1 MKLIKLL
8 FSISLLI
15 LTGKNIN
22 AQNRYLDSS
31 TYYIYG
37 NEPSLSQGLNFATY
51 SKESIFLDSINLHGE
66 YYKVLHTL
74 KNFNPL
80 YHVYYLKVNGD
91 TVFFNGTLHNVDG
104 DSFKVDNLI
113 IYNFSLNTGDTF
125 KIKHSASGL
134 NIELLIDSIKYLQ
147 NQDNQLRKTQYYT
160 ILIGRN
166 NEYWSVPSPFF
177 AWQGLG
183 SNYGLLPFQLIKR
196 NLQFEQ
202 VLISVCNKEKEAV
215 YSANEFFDHWNIK
228 DYCDESEIIDFINT
242 ISIISI
248 GKNNIQNMV
257 VFPNPTN
264 DILQLKG
271 ISSGNIL
278 IYNSLGQLIID
289 TPFVDQINVSK
300 LPKGMYH
307 IFIYQDNKVFR
318 GKFIKNE

>member
-31 TYYIYG
+31 TYYIFG
-37 NEPSLSQGLNFATY
+37 NAPSISPGLNFATY

-66 YYKVLHTL
+66 YYKVSHSL
-74 KNFNPL
+74 KGFDPL
-80 YHVYYLKVNGD
+80 YHEYYLKVKGD
-91 TVFFNGTLHNVDG
+91 TVFFNGTLYNENG

-125 KIKHSASGL
+125 KINHSASGL
-134 NIELLIDSIKYLQ
+134 NLELLIDSIKYVQ

-160 ILIGRN
+160 ILIDSLNDHR
-166 NEYWSVPSPFF
+166 VFLPFF
-177 AWQGLG
+177 ASQGLG
-183 SNYGLLPFQLIKR
+183 SNYGLLPFKLIKR
-196 NLQFEQ
+196 SLQYMHE
-202 VLISVCNKEKEAV
+202 LISVCSKEKVAV
-215 YSANEFFDHWNIK
+215 YSANEIFDYWNIK
-228 DYCDESEIIDFINT
+228 DYCDEYEIIDLIDT
-242 ISIISI
+242 IRSISIV
-248 GKNNIQNMV
+248 KNNIQNIV

-264 DILQLKG
+264 NILQLKG

-278 IYNSLGQLIID
+278 IYNSIGQLIIN
-289 TPFVDQINVSK
+289 TPFVNQINISN

-307 IFIYQDNKVFR
+307 IFIYQDHKVFR
-318 GKFIKNE
+318 CKFIKNE